1 MKKKPFNNSNVK
13 RLGSA
18 IAENTQKVR
27 LNEFQKNKKG
37 VFFIIDLYFTV

>member
-1 MKKKPFNNSNVK
+1 MKKKYNIYYEKKPFNNSNVK

-27 LNEFQKNKKG
+27 LNEF
-37 VFFIIDLYFTV
+37 LEE